1 MGQLT
6 CTSFDLKNFSVEYS
20 LKEDILNTLAK
31 LEKQEKK
38 LKKSLKELR
47 SKIKDAKKE
56 AYLCGPPPMIDA
68 AMRVFSGVGI
78 KPEDVY
84 FDKF

>member
-1 MGQLT
+1 MGQRT
-6 CTSFDLKNFSVEYS
+6 CTSFDLWDFSVEYG

-47 SKIKDAKKE
+47 SKIK
-56 AYLCGPPPMIDA
+56 P
-68 AMRVFSGVGI
+68 
-78 KPEDVY
+78 
-84 FDKF
+84 